1 MQKSLLDI
9 AHPHP
14 KYNFRP
20 YWRDSYGMLP
30 VLLSS
35 LQRKVEVL
43 RSENITSGTDEK
55 GNHYVTFASEQVL
68 VDFQKLNVEIR
79 YLERLVRIR
88 RFWHPRDWF
97 QSIWNS
103 IISVSDKIQRRIERR
118 KSKRIANMTEEKRLA
133 YYRKRIQTL
142 EKKIISIYDKE
153 RGYDNDC
160 SFVPASCLGD
170 DHELK
175 ERLEPLLRE
184 RRFILDTIFQ
194 ATPEEVKRLTE
205 INNRLRQ
212 YIEYMKD
219 QLTEYYRA
227 NAPFFKGRDLDEWIE
242 ASITAYPLLHES
254 YPGDDFYGSNFNKIL
269 DIEYEFLSGDSMEAC
284 DQLRIYPDE
293 NPNYDAD
300 HLVIDGY
307 ERYTDFED
315 WKEYWDHVEA
325 FRDIK
330 FCYALHHMFD
340 HQELPLVD
348 ILHKTSFCIDIKH
361 EISLSKENIQ
371 SLSVH

>member
-1 MQKSLLDI
+1 MQKSFLDI

-20 YWRDSYGMLP
+20 YWRDSYGMLQC
-30 VLLSS
+30 LLDH
-35 LQRKVEVL
+35 LRRKVEVL
-43 RSENITSGTDEK
+43 RSESITSGTDEK
-55 GNHYVTFASEQVL
+55 GYPYVTFTSEEVL
-68 VDFQKLNVEIR
+68 VDFQKLNAEIH

-88 RFWHPRDWF
+88 RIWRPRDWF
-97 QSIWNS
+97 QF
-103 IISVSDKIQRRIERR
+103 IIDSFASAFDKIQRRIERR
-118 KSKRIANMTEEKRLA
+118 KAKRIANMTEEKRLA
-133 YYRKRIQTL
+133 YYRKRIQSL

-153 RGYDNDC
+153 RGYNNDC
-160 SFVPASCLGD
+160 SFIPASYLGD
-170 DHELK
+170 DRELK
-175 ERLEPLLRE
+175 ERLEPFLRE

-205 INNRLRQ
+205 INNLLRQ
-212 YIEYMKD
+212 NVEYMKN

-227 NAPFFKGRDLDEWIE
+227 NAPFFKGRGLDEWIE
-242 ASITAYPLLHES
+242 ASLTAYPLLHES
-254 YPGDDFYGSNFNKIL
+254 YLGDDFYGSNFNKIL
-269 DIEYEFLSGDSMEAC
+269 DIEYELMSGDLMEAC

-315 WKEYWDHVEA
+315 WKEYWDRIEA

-340 HQELPLVD
+340 HQDLPLVD

-361 EISLSKENIQ
+361 EITISKEDIK
-371 SLSVH
+371 